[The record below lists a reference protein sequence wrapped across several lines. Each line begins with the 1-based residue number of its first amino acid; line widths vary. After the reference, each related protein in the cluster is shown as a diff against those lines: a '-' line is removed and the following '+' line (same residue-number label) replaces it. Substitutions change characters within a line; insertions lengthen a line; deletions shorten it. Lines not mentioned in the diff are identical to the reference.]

1 MDHCDGLGSIGISL
15 GTAETLQQRGA
26 NSFLGANMKTIPELF
41 LEQVDAKPDAPS
53 IYLKQQGEY
62 RPLTWSDVHL
72 DVRRYVANLLRVGVK
87 PGDRVIQFSENRYEW
102 ILADLAIHM
111 LGAVHVPVHSTL
123 SGSQV
128 IHQVVDSEAVLVL
141 VSNAELLSKL
151 ASASEQLP
159 RDVGLYAYEDV
170 GEFNG
175 RPVPSF
181 DDNDVD
187 LSVAAEMEQ
196 TVAERVN
203 PDSYAT
209 ILYTSGTTG
218 EPKGVIL
225 SQRNIVSNSVGANDA
240 IRQQPD
246 DVRLN
251 FLPLSHIFA
260 RTCDL
265 YSWLVGGSQLALAE
279 SRDTVVADAQA
290 IHPTIV
296 NAVPYFY
303 ARLQKVLT
311 EMGAADQPDAV
322 RNLLGGRVR
331 FCCSGG
337 APLTTP
343 LYDYFQSQGLPLL
356 QGYGLTESSP
366 VISVSSLQHDRRGA
380 VGRPITDVE
389 VRIADDGEVLTR
401 GPHVMVGYWKNAA
414 ATAETIRDGW
424 LHTGDL
430 GEIDD
435 DGYLYIT
442 GRKKELIVTATGKN
456 VAPAYVEAL
465 LVEDPVIAQALV
477 IGDDRKFL
485 TALIVPDPE
494 ALQRALNVD
503 SLAESQAAMQQLI
516 GERIAER
523 LEEVAKH
530 EQIGKFTI
538 LNRPFS
544 ADLGEMTPKLSLRRK
559 VIEENFREEIE
570 AMYSS

>member
-1 MDHCDGLGSIGISL
+1 
-15 GTAETLQQRGA
+15 
-26 NSFLGANMKTIPELF
+26 MKTIPELF
-41 LEQVDAKPDAPS
+41 LEQVDSKPDTSS
-53 IYLKQQGEY
+53 IFLKQQGEF
-62 RPLTWSDVHL
+62 RSLTWSDVHL
-72 DVRRYVANLLRVGVK
+72 DVRRYVANLLRVGVR

-102 ILADLAIHM
+102 ILADLAIHI
-111 LGAVHVPVHSTL
+111 LGAIHVPVHSTL

-128 IHQVVDSEAVLVL
+128 VHQVVDSEAVLVL
-141 VSNAELLSKL
+141 VSNADLLAKL
-151 ASASEQLP
+151 ATASERLP
-159 RDVGLYAYEDV
+159 PDVGVYAYDDV

-175 RPVPSF
+175 KLIACF
-181 DDNDVD
+181 DDRDVG
-187 LSVAAEMEQ
+187 LSAAAELEQ

-203 PDSYAT
+203 PESYAT

-225 SQRNIVSNSVGANDA
+225 NQRNIVTNSIGANDA
-240 IRQQPD
+240 IGQQPD
-246 DVRLN
+246 DLRLN

-290 IHPTIV
+290 VRPTIV

-311 EMGAADQPDAV
+311 EKGVADQPGAV
-322 RNLLGGRVR
+322 RNLLGGRLR

-343 LYDYFQSQGLPLL
+343 LYDYFCSQGLPLL

-366 VISVSSLQHDRRGA
+366 VISVSSLQCDRRGA
-380 VGRPITDVE
+380 VGLPIADVE
-389 VRIADDGEVLTR
+389 VCIADDGEVLTR

-414 ATAETIRDGW
+414 ATAEVIRDGW

-456 VAPAYVEAL
+456 VAPAYLEAL

-485 TALIVPDPE
+485 TALIVPDVE
-494 ALQRALNVD
+494 ALKRALNVD
-503 SLAESQAAMQQLI
+503 SLSESQSAMQQLI
-516 GERIAER
+516 GDRIAER
-523 LEEVAKH
+523 LQEVAKH
-530 EQIGKFTI
+530 EQIGKFTV
-538 LNRPFS
+538 LDRPFS
-544 ADLGEMTPKLSLRRK
+544 AELGELTAKLSLRRK
-559 VIEENFREEIE
+559 VIEENHAEQIE